1 MINWETVKP
10 LERFL
15 MTTMIITDEVISC
28 LDSPL
33 QVPSTWQCHSQSM
46 ERAIRKVSKSCMMVV
61 GVKKR
66 EGWIRCAEESR
77 KVQKKP
83 NTKADY
89 LALFDFPLD

>member
-33 QVPSTWQCHSQSM
+33 Q
-46 ERAIRKVSKSCMMVV
+46 SC
-61 GVKKR
+61 G
-66 EGWIRCAEESR
+66 SR
-77 KVQKKP
+77 SRQ
-83 NTKADY
+83 
-89 LALFDFPLD
+89 